1 MCAKQV
7 FPHDLNRF
15 FVTNGLIIEPEKL
28 KIFYEEVIRGQEFN
42 FERLV
47 KLITSATRQ
56 PIIESTTIKV
66 AGFS

>member
-1 MCAKQV
+1 M
-7 FPHDLNRF
+7 
-15 FVTNGLIIEPEKL
+15 TNGLILEPEKL
-28 KIFYEEVIRGQEFN
+28 KIFYEEVIRGHEFN

-56 PIIESTTIKV
+56 PIIDSTTIKV